1 MITLSRFR
9 SDKLGSVRR
18 WGAKQLNHVLILI
31 CGIFLLNLFSTNVSE
46 AQEVRKT
53 IRDYLSGPVS
63 YSPDD
68 PWYRSRLFNQHTGH
82 YGRFYNCDGEEC
94 KRYSPY
100 IDWKTNCDPLW
111 PDRIGFVKGFRLERY
126 QVAQRRDDGGCGC
139 KRLPADMSTNY
150 RFRRAAEFLST
161 DQYRIQP
168 SDDATIYDRGLAPD
182 QE

>member
-9 SDKLGSVRR
+9 FDKLGYVRR
-18 WGAKQLNHVLILI
+18 WGAKPLDRVLLLI
-31 CGIFLLNLFSTNVSE
+31 CGMFLLNLFSANVSE
-46 AQEVRKT
+46 GQEVRKT
-53 IRDYLSGPVS
+53 IRDYFSGPVS
-63 YSPDD
+63 YSPVD

-82 YGRFYNCDGEEC
+82 YGRFYNCDSEEC

-111 PDRIGFVKGFRLERY
+111 PDRIGFAEGFRLERN

-139 KRLPADMSTNY
+139 KRMPPDRTTNY
-150 RFRRAAEFLST
+150 RFRRAAEFLAT
-161 DQYRIQP
+161 DQFRTHH
-168 SDDATIYDRGLAPD
+168 SDDITTYGQELGPD